1 MPVHEFLCEDCNR
14 IFNFLARHPKSARR
28 RPKCPKCGGRRM
40 GKLFSAFATSRGA
53 KSESAAKSSEP
64 PDASSE
70 PPTNLDEA
78 RMERALDSI
87 EQDMGNIDEN
97 NPRQMGALLRRLSE
111 AAGEP
116 MDGATDEMIRRLEAG
131 EDPEK
136 LEEEMGDAMGEEGGG
151 PGGAP
156 SRDAG
161 LYDL

>member
-1 MPVHEFLCEDCNR
+1 MPVYEFLCEDCNR
-14 IFNFLARHPKSARR
+14 VFNFLARDPKSARR

-40 GKLFSAFATSRGA
+40 AKLFSTFATSKGVKGDA
-53 KSESAAKSSEP
+53 APKAAEPGGESPEP
-64 PDASSE
+64 PA
-70 PPTNLDEA
+70 NFDEA
-78 RMERALDSI
+78 RMERAMDSI
-87 EQDMGNIDEN
+87 ERDMGDIDEN

-116 MDGATDEMIRRLEAG
+116 VDGTTAEMIRRLEAG
-131 EDPEK
+131 EDPGK
-136 LEEEMGDAMGEEGGG
+136 LEEEMGDAMGEDGAG